1 MKKQLF
7 QAYIALATVSIFW
20 GTTYLAMRVGVQYAN
35 GFAMAG
41 LRQAA
46 AGLLLAGFFMARGHK
61 LPDRHTLLKLFMI
74 GLLMFMGSNGLMS
87 IAVKHIPSGLA
98 AIIGATVPI
107 WMSLMGIFFL
117 KEKKLSMM
125 LFVGLLVGFAG
136 IAGIFYDYLG
146 DLLNPQFR
154 FGMMLAFIACISW
167 SFGSIYMIKSHL
179 KVHVLLGAGLQMF
192 FAGIAILLVSS
203 IAGVQPVW
211 DELPHEFWTALIYL
225 VVVGSII
232 CYSAYAFALK
242 KLPPSLVSVYA
253 YINPLVAV
261 TLGWIV
267 LHEHFDLVTAVSCS
281 VTLAGV
287 YIVNQSVKK
296 SIASSAESFDENLE
310 KP

>member
-7 QAYIALATVSIFW
+7 QAYLALATVSFFW

-41 LRQAA
+41 LRQAT
-46 AGLLLAGFFMARGHK
+46 AGILLAGFFLLRGHRF
-61 LPDRHTLLKLFMI
+61 PDWQTTGKLFVI
-74 GLLMFMGSNGLMS
+74 GLLMFMGSNGLMGV
-87 IAVKHIPSGLA
+87 AVKHIPSGLA

-107 WMSLMGIFFL
+107 WMSLMGVFFL
-117 KEKKLSMM
+117 KEKKLSLM
-125 LFVGLLVGFAG
+125 LLVGLLIGLAG
-136 IAGIFYDYLG
+136 IAGIFYDHLG
-146 DLLNPQFR
+146 DLFNPAFR
-154 FGMMLAFIACISW
+154 YGMMLAFIACISW
-167 SFGSIYMIKSHL
+167 SFGSIYMIRSHL

-192 FAGIAILLVSS
+192 FAGLAILLVST
-203 IAGVQPVW
+203 IAGLQPTW
-211 DELPHEFWTALIYL
+211 YPLPHEFWTALIYL

-232 CYSAYAFALK
+232 SYSAYAFALK

-267 LHEHFDLVTAVSCS
+267 LHEHFDVVTAVSCS

-296 SIASSAESFDENLE
+296 SIASSAASFDENLE